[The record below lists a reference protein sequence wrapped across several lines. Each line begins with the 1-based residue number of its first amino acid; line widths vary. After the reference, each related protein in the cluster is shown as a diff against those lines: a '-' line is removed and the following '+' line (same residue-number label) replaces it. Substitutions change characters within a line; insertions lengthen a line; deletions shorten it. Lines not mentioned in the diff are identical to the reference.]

1 MTKKYDLE
9 SKSTLDN
16 SDYNNYV
23 TRWGQ
28 VVASTDRDPAG
39 AGRCKVFIRELDRE
53 LFGDGGINPEDF
65 EKNPEEYG
73 QIVDNLPWS
82 LPLQPKF
89 LVTNP
94 QVGESVLIIIPD
106 TKNDKLE
113 RFYIGPFISQP
124 QFLNNDG
131 RIKGLLTGKRGTFNG
146 LYAYTKAWFKNNGA
160 RLGGEFSDSNWSI
173 YADDPKDP
181 NDIGLNGMGNED
193 IILRSSQKYDEV
205 LLRVNKYNNKN
216 NKIINLKNPGYISV
230 VSYKDIGGKTTNFAS
245 NPPITESDSL
255 NQTTSVNVV
264 ADRINLISHKG
275 SHKGKPKKGDAII
288 LNSSQPEKQLEMEQK
303 FLHPTVY
310 GDVLWEVLRKLV
322 VWVENHKHSG
332 GGVAYTDPVKES
344 ETTELISIL
353 KEALG
358 TDPIEKTSSDGSN
371 YKEYNG
377 KLISNNIK
385 IN

>member
-1 MTKKYDLE
+1 MGLGKPNRDLE
-9 SKSTLDN
+9 GQQGNITNK
-16 SDYNNYV
+16 DYNDYIM
-23 TRWGQ
+23 RWGQ
-28 VVASTDRDPAG
+28 VVASADKDPSG
-39 AGRCKVFIRELDRE
+39 AGRCKVFIRQLDKEL
-53 LFGDGGINPEDF
+53 LGSSGKSGINENDFLKEPED
-65 EKNPEEYG
+65 YG
-73 QIVDNLPWS
+73 QLVDSLPWS

-106 TKNDKLE
+106 RKNDKLE
-113 RFYIGPFISQP
+113 RFFIGPFISQP
-124 QFLNNDG
+124 QFLSNDG

-146 LYAYTKAWFKNNGA
+146 LYSYAKAWFKNNGA
-160 RLGGEFSDSNWSI
+160 RLNGEFSDSNWSI

-181 NDIGLNGMGNED
+181 YDIGINGRGNED
-193 IILRSSQKYDEV
+193 IILRTSQKYDEV

-216 NKIINLKNPGYISV
+216 NKVLNLKNPGYISL
-230 VSYKDIGGKTTNFAS
+230 VSYKDVGGK
-245 NPPITESDSL
+245 ESGPESL
-255 NQTTSVNVV
+255 KQTTSVNVV

-288 LNSSQPEKQLEMEQK
+288 LNSSEPQKQLEMEQK

-344 ETTELISIL
+344 ETTELIAIL
-353 KEALG
+353 NEALG
-358 TDPIEKTSSDGSN
+358 ADPVEKTTSEGSK
-371 YKEYNG
+371 YKVYNG